1 MGATKIN
8 IRHVDKINTEDLPV
22 LGFELCDDND
32 CRYVVRGPVE
42 KGEIVLIK
50 ASFKDLCE
58 GAETEDETVLYR
70 RRVVPFVT
78 RIKTA
83 KMQGESMRVSASI
96 ERITDEDRAY
106 FFRKYFDSDEDAQLQ
121 LDLEGKRIHF
131 ASAM

>member
-8 IRHVDKINTEDLPV
+8 IRHVDKINTEDLAV
-22 LGFELCDDND
+22 LGFELRDDND
-32 CRYVVRGPVE
+32 CCYVVRGPVE